1 MEQKEKQTLVTL
13 ITLIL
18 IYGFYSLYVYNKYI
32 AVNPEIIN
40 DFTFWGKAFLVLVP
54 VAIVAQ
60 IILHIVFAIVNKI
73 VTNEDV
79 SSLSDERDRLIELKS
94 IRISHWI
101 FTFGF
106 LIAMGSQAAGMEP
119 WVMFFTLITSGFVSG
134 IASESAKFYF
144 YMKGF

>member
-54 VAIVAQ
+54 VAVVAQ